1 MGIGTSKDGA
11 EDHARQ
17 IEVIRILRLS
27 CDLGDRLMSGI
38 GLAYNLK
45 WFHDQILKT

>member
-1 MGIGTSKDGA
+1 MGIGTSTDGA
-11 EDHARQ
+11 ENHARQ
-17 IEVIRILRLS
+17 IEVIRLPRLS

-45 WFHDQILKT
+45 WVHDHVLKD